1 MDIERNHQVL
11 TQKNETLYGSP
22 LFYLVLWH
30 VMAAAP
36 PDGDPPG
43 NPARSK
49 LDNLS
54 RDDLIR
60 FVKKQLEHVRLSK
73 VAADN
78 FKKTLEEK
86 DSLIRDLEDEIAALR
101 DSLSSERDVVSIHAS
116 AEVENGECANLV
128 NEHVIEENSELKS
141 EIAMLK
147 KDRIRIEDDLAAALE
162 ANSELRS
169 KLDDALQEAAA
180 LREQQ
185 TATDVFSLE
194 LKDYEKKMVQLN
206 KSLKE
211 AQMALETCTTEKNE
225 LTEQLTAHKNS
236 SDRVSTECSTLMAQ
250 LHDAKQ
256 ELFEEQRRAAELQ
269 SSLDRLQDNFNVLA
283 TARNDE
289 RVAFEE
295 KITQNET
302 LVDLL
307 RRNAEQK
314 QMELRSVT
322 VEKDLLKTRLEDL
335 ENDYESYKSRARYVL
350 EQKAQSSSEQ
360 LHSQLDLSATNSALF
375 ELRNSLEALQLA
387 HDEALRE
394 ARRDRELREKAE
406 TAVRVAK
413 AQTVETLDQM
423 ASVRE
428 ELFNSNIML
437 KDRITECATYQRQ
450 LAGLEKKL
458 YEENK
463 ENARLIQTLRDDLA
477 KKERIESEL
486 TEEVKKA
493 KQRCHK
499 AMNLL
504 EDWKSHR
511 TSPPSAENAPQTSV
525 TERPVPLHPPAP
537 VDVSPKASVFTAVQP
552 EIQYLW
558 LLTAREQQFMIL
570 RWSSGPVKTPQIW
583 QYQRFV
589 RIGSTDAALDAL
601 TEISLYQ
608 LYALKNAFG
617 IIGATMPMICGHQ
630 EETLEE
636 ILFGDSDANT
646 EANSGDAPTML
657 SVPAL
662 VEEIERL
669 NKNLQHARELLN
681 ETEATNATLVDQS
694 RLLKEEIRRLQR
706 NEERLNHVENTEYLK
721 NIIIKFLSPERVSG
735 ERQQLIPILSTMLQL
750 SPDEVENL
758 NRAAAQDD
766 AATRE
771 SDNSW
776 GSFLRWGRLN

>member
-1 MDIERNHQVL
+1 
-11 TQKNETLYGSP
+11 
-22 LFYLVLWH
+22 
-30 VMAAAP
+30 MAAAP

-73 VAADN
+73 VAADT
-78 FKKTLEEK
+78 FKRTLEEK

-101 DSLSSERDVVSIHAS
+101 DSLSAERDVVSIHAS

-141 EIAMLK
+141 EIATLK

-162 ANSELRS
+162 TNSELRS

-180 LREQQ
+180 LKEQQ
-185 TATDVFSLE
+185 TATD
-194 LKDYEKKMVQLN
+194 MVQLN

-211 AQMALETCTTEKNE
+211 AQVALEACTAEKNE
-225 LTEQLTAHKNS
+225 LTEQLNAHKNS

-250 LHDAKQ
+250 LHEAKQ

-295 KITQNET
+295 KIAQNET

-360 LHSQLDLSATNSALF
+360 LHSQLDLSAANSAIF

-423 ASVRE
+423 ANVRE

-463 ENARLIQTLRDDLA
+463 ENAKLIQTLRDDLA

-486 TEEVKKA
+486 NEEVKKA
-493 KQRCHK
+493 KQRYHK

-504 EDWKSHR
+504 EDWKNHR
-511 TSPPSAENAPQTSV
+511 TLPPSAENAPQTSV
-525 TERPVPLHPPAP
+525 TERPAPLHPPAP
-537 VDVSPKASVFTAVQP
+537 VDVSPKASVFSAVQS
-552 EIQYLW
+552 EVQVI
-558 LLTAREQQFMIL
+558 
-570 RWSSGPVKTPQIW
+570 SSC
-583 QYQRFV
+583 
-589 RIGSTDAALDAL
+589 L
-601 TEISLYQ
+601 
-608 LYALKNAFG
+608 
-617 IIGATMPMICGHQ
+617 
-630 EETLEE
+630 
-636 ILFGDSDANT
+636 
-646 EANSGDAPTML
+646 
-657 SVPAL
+657 
-662 VEEIERL
+662 
-669 NKNLQHARELLN
+669 
-681 ETEATNATLVDQS
+681 
-694 RLLKEEIRRLQR
+694 
-706 NEERLNHVENTEYLK
+706 
-721 NIIIKFLSPERVSG
+721 
-735 ERQQLIPILSTMLQL
+735 
-750 SPDEVENL
+750 
-758 NRAAAQDD
+758 
-766 AATRE
+766 
-771 SDNSW
+771 
-776 GSFLRWGRLN
+776 

>member
-1 MDIERNHQVL
+1 
-11 TQKNETLYGSP
+11 
-22 LFYLVLWH
+22 
-30 VMAAAP
+30 MAAAP

-413 AQTVETLDQM
+413 AQTVEKLDQM

-552 EIQYLW
+552 EI
-558 LLTAREQQFMIL
+558 
-570 RWSSGPVKTPQIW
+570 
-583 QYQRFV
+583 
-589 RIGSTDAALDAL
+589 
-601 TEISLYQ
+601 
-608 LYALKNAFG
+608 
-617 IIGATMPMICGHQ
+617 Q

>member
-1 MDIERNHQVL
+1 
-11 TQKNETLYGSP
+11 
-22 LFYLVLWH
+22 
-30 VMAAAP
+30 MAAAP

-78 FKKTLEEK
+78 FKKALEEK
-86 DSLIRDLEDEIAALR
+86 DSLIRNLEDEVAALR
-101 DSLSSERDVVSIHAS
+101 GSLSSERDGVGIRAS
-116 AEVENGECANLV
+116 AEVENGDSTNLV
-128 NEHVIEENSELKS
+128 KERVMEENSELKS
-141 EIAMLK
+141 EIAVLK

-180 LREQQ
+180 LKEQQ

-211 AQMALETCTTEKNE
+211 AQAALETCTAEKNE
-225 LTEQLTAHKNS
+225 LAEQLNAHKNS

-250 LHDAKQ
+250 LHEAKQ
-256 ELFEEQRRAAELQ
+256 ELFEEQRRATELQ

-295 KITQNET
+295 KITQSET

-360 LHSQLDLSATNSALF
+360 LHLQLDLSATNNAISD
-375 ELRNSLEALQLA
+375 LRNSLEALQLA

-450 LAGLEKKL
+450 IAGLEKKL
-458 YEENK
+458 HEENK
-463 ENARLIQTLRDDLA
+463 ENARVIQTLKDDLA
-477 KKERIESEL
+477 KKERVESEL

-504 EDWKSHR
+504 EDWKNLR
-511 TSPPSAENAPQTSV
+511 NCPPSAENAPQTSAS
-525 TERPVPLHPPAP
+525 ERPAPQHPPAP
-537 VDVSPKASVFTAVQP
+537 VDVSPKASVFAAVQP
-552 EIQYLW
+552 EI
-558 LLTAREQQFMIL
+558 
-570 RWSSGPVKTPQIW
+570 
-583 QYQRFV
+583 
-589 RIGSTDAALDAL
+589 
-601 TEISLYQ
+601 
-608 LYALKNAFG
+608 
-617 IIGATMPMICGHQ
+617 Q

-636 ILFGDSDANT
+636 ILFGDGDANA
-646 EANSGDAPTML
+646 EPNSGEAPAVV

-721 NIIIKFLSPERVSG
+721 NIIVKFLSPERVSG

-766 AATRE
+766 APTRE
-771 SDNSW
+771 SDNNSW